1 VEKSFTPKRDV
12 AQPPLRAIVE
22 IVGGQLKIFPIA
34 NTDGEEQ
41 QILDAL
47 RFVREDFD
55 GPEVGCGRK
64 T

>member
-1 VEKSFTPKRDV
+1 
-12 AQPPLRAIVE
+12 
-22 IVGGQLKIFPIA
+22 LKIFPIA